1 MVVSTKDNGSRA
13 NRTDLA
19 GKERRVKSRDDR
31 MGHMGNTKKG

>member
-31 MGHMGNTKKG
+31 MRHTGNTKKG